1 MAVEPLYAFGHGLD
15 YVRFVLEDVVLQSGE
30 IKIGESLQVRAR
42 VSNAG
47 GRAASAVVFLFIHDR
62 VASIARPV
70 LECRAAQKV
79 RLAAG
84 AQSDVQFELKAEDFA
99 FPDADLQMR
108 QEAGVISILVGF
120 SAAMKDLRRA
130 DVVIV

>member
-1 MAVEPLYAFGHGLD
+1 M
-15 YVRFVLEDVVLQSGE
+15 LEDVVLQSDR

-62 VASIARPV
+62 VASLARPV

-108 QEAGVISILVGF
+108 QEAGVISIFVGF
-120 SAAMKDLRRA
+120 SAAMKDLRRV
-130 DVVIV
+130 DVGIV